1 MLYVENPKDAIR
13 KSLEVEVC
21 TNKLDKVVGE
31 KINTQKSVTHLYM
44 NNNRSNGE
52 IKETTHLPLHKK
64 E

>member
-13 KSLEVEVC
+13 KSLEV

>member
-13 KSLEVEVC
+13 KSLEV

-52 IKETTHLPLHKK
+52 LKETTHLPLHKK